1 MVKNLN
7 MIEKKILGINL
18 NEDTQLNLLK
28 EFEIF
33 YNEIPFKDQKIESLR
48 YNFINDWYSYCDA
61 IFLYSM
67 IRYSKP
73 KKIIEVGSGFSSAVS
88 MDTNDLFFNSEINLE
103 FIEPSPSRLIGLM
116 NENDKSK
123 YKIHQTKVED
133 LPTEIFE
140 SLESGDI
147 LFIDSSHKFSYG
159 NDLYYLFFKVIPKL
173 KKGVLIHFHDIL
185 FPFEYSKEAID
196 SKITWD
202 EIYFLKNFLM
212 FNESFEIKIFSD
224 FISKFHKN
232 KLEKLPLCL
241 KNTGGNI
248 WIEKIN

>member
-1 MVKNLN
+1 ML
-7 MIEKKILGINL
+7 EKEILGINL
-18 NEDTQLNLLK
+18 NENQQLSLLDK
-28 EFEIF
+28 FQE
-33 YNEIPFKDQKIESLR
+33 YYDEIPFKDNKTDSLR
-48 YNFINDWYSYCDA
+48 YHFVNDWYSYCDS

-103 FIEPSPSRLIGLM
+103 FIDPAPSRLLRIM
-116 NENDKSK
+116 NENDKIK
-123 YKIHQTKVED
+123 YKIHKTQVEN
-133 LPTEIFE
+133 LPTEIFD

-159 NDLYYLFFKVIPKL
+159 NDLDYLLFKILPKL
-173 KKGVLIHFHDIL
+173 KKGVLIHFHDIF
-185 FPFEYSKEAID
+185 FPFKYSDESIQ
-196 SKITWD
+196 SKISWD
-202 EIYFLKNFLM
+202 EIYFLKSFLM

-224 FISKFHKN
+224 FISKFHLD
-232 KLEKLPLCL
+232 KLEKMALCK

-248 WIEKIN
+248 WIEKIK